1 LKGVFEMEYDLTY
14 LSLGAGRQSSAVA
27 ICSALGLHGVPKAD
41 LAIFA
46 DTQDENQETYDH
58 LNTLEEFLKEH
69 GIPLHKVTVGKLSD
83 VIFGKIPPPQKG
95 FPVSIPAWTAGGLVR
110 RQCTAHFKLDPIQAE
125 ARRLL
130 GYLKGERIA
139 GKKMARAMI
148 GISMEEISRMK
159 PSRTP
164 WICNHYPLIDA
175 RLRVEDCM
183 KICKEHLGY
192 IPGKSACVY
201 CPYHDDRFFLDMK
214 TDHPEEFEI
223 ACQVDEEIRN
233 KTKEGKD
240 HPVFVHKSLTP
251 LRDVDFETLVND
263 PNQLNLWNNACE
275 GHCGV

>member
-1 LKGVFEMEYDLTY
+1 MEYDLTY

-69 GIPLHKVTVGKLSD
+69 GIPLHKVTIGRLSD
-83 VIFGKIPPPQKG
+83 VILGEGIQKRAG
-95 FPVSIPAWTAGGLVR
+95 FAVSIPAWTDDGAPLR
-110 RQCTAHFKLDPIQAE
+110 RQCTLHYKLEPIQAE
-125 ARRLL
+125 VRKLL
-130 GYLKGERIA
+130 GFKKKQRIK

-148 GISMEEISRMK
+148 GISLDEIFRVK

-164 WICNHYPLIDA
+164 WIFNHYPLIDA

-183 KICKEHLGY
+183 KICKKYLGY

-214 TDHPEEFEI
+214 TKHPAEFEK
-223 ACQVDEEIRN
+223 ACQIDEAIRN
-233 KTKEGKD
+233 QTKEGAER
-240 HPVFVHKSLTP
+240 PIFVHKSCTP
-251 LRDVDFETLVND
+251 LREFDLEEAVLQ
-263 PNQLNLWNNACE
+263 PNQLNLWNNSCE
-275 GHCGV
+275 GYCGV